1 MVERSLSMRQVQGSM
16 PCSSSPHFFFFF
28 LRTCPAPPRPG
39 ALFTPPPPSR
49 ALPALPRP
57 RTSPAPLPR
66 PPGRL
71 VGWVEGG
78 ARAPATAGGGPAGGG
93 PALPPAPRVQVGGVV
108 IARRHAAPVQDVRRR
123 DEVHKRARPSLMSP
137 VAGRGM
143 WDWRVRGG
151 GGEWRR
157 CELEQQWQPHGRQ

>member
-1 MVERSLSMRQVQGSM
+1 
-16 PCSSSPHFFFFF
+16 
-28 LRTCPAPPRPG
+28 
-39 ALFTPPPPSR
+39 
-49 ALPALPRP
+49 
-57 RTSPAPLPR
+57 
-66 PPGRL
+66 
-71 VGWVEGG
+71 VEGG
-78 ARAPATAGGGPAGGG
+78 ARGGGRARACAGVRVGGGPAGVG

-151 GGEWRR
+151 GGEWGKCARARAGERAAAGARARGREGGGSGRARVPREREREAAGASEPTRTPRPNTPAPPPPRGRR
-157 CELEQQWQPHGRQ
+157 HASVLTPGPTPRGMS